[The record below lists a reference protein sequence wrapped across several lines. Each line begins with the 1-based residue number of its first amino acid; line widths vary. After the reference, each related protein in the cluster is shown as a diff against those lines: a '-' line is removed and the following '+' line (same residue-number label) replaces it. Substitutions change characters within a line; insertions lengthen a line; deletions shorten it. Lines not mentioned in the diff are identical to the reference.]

1 MAISK
6 IKFVNNQNYYGLIWG
21 LAVAAIISLLYFTGV
36 FNRLEMLSYDW
47 RITHNTHK
55 NTPDVPKIALIGI
68 SDKDME
74 MLGRWPWPRSKYAE
88 LLYYLKEGGAG
99 AIAFDMFF
107 DLPDVKDVKNDVA
120 LSEAA
125 NDVGTVIFPVWSPT
139 TNIFRTRPIDG
150 IYKGRLNK
158 NIDIIDSSAKR
169 IGHLNVFYDSD
180 GVARRTPIQIA
191 GIDGNESFIPL
202 SLALFLEQKG
212 INQKPEFYPGHSL
225 KIGDMNIPLDSESCI
240 PINYIDFEKQVHVYQ
255 GTKIK
260 WLEKLGQEKPITLY
274 SFYDV
279 SPQNIERIPADHFK
293 DKIVFIGIATPGSEQ
308 DVHVTPFGRK
318 FGIFIQANLLYN
330 FLTGRLITIPGP
342 IYTVSILT
350 ALSIIFGF
358 LVFRLHVRG
367 STYLILA
374 GGLLMF
380 FLVSSIITFT
390 GLILLQKFNIMFNL
404 IPFMIMFL
412 VHTGTALAVNVSSAG
427 GESAMR
433 DLELNFL
440 VKMGEIATS
449 KKSTEGEP
457 GEDTSKSSAVST
469 QSGPMLELI
478 KPIEEIIHC
487 EMIALYTKDDTAK
500 DFKYTASTAT
510 DEKTDDLQRISK
522 IANKWFSAGVKP
534 VWIDNVSK
542 HPELSLQNTG
552 IRCFLGIPLVVKE
565 QTIGILYLCNKRPS
579 KFSPFPGFTSEEL
592 RLLISSSYQIAA
604 AVENYKLYQNI
615 QMLFDGFVKAS
626 VHAIEQR
633 DPATSGLLKEL
644 QL

>member
-1 MAISK
+1 MVISR

-21 LAVAAIISLLYFTGV
+21 LVVAIIISLMYATGV
-36 FNRLEMLSYDW
+36 FNRLEKLSYDW

-55 NTPDVPKIALIGI
+55 STPDVTKIALIGI

-74 MLGRWPWPRSKYAE
+74 MLGRWPWPRSRYAE

-99 AIAFDMFF
+99 TIAFDMFF
-107 DLPDVKDVKNDVA
+107 DLPDITHAKNDVA
-120 LSEAA
+120 LSDAA

-139 TNIFRTRPIDG
+139 ANLFRTRPIDG

-158 NIDIIDSSAKR
+158 NIDIIASSAKR

-202 SLALFLEQKG
+202 SLALYLEQKG
-212 INQKPEFYPGHSL
+212 INQKPELYPGNSL

-279 SPQNIERIPADHFK
+279 SPQNKERIPADHFK
-293 DKIVFIGIATPGSEQ
+293 DKIVFIGIAAPGSEQ

-330 FLTGRLITIPGP
+330 FLTGRLITVPGP
-342 IYTVSILT
+342 IYTISILT
-350 ALSIIFGF
+350 ALSIFFGF
-358 LVFRLHVRG
+358 FVFRMHIRG
-367 STYLILA
+367 SAYLILA

-380 FLVSSIITFT
+380 FIFSAFITFT
-390 GLILLQKFNIMFNL
+390 SLALLHNYNIMFNL
-404 IPFMIMFL
+404 IPFATMFL
-412 VHTGTALAVNVSSAG
+412 VHTGTALAVNVSSAS

-440 VKMGEIATS
+440 VKMGEITTS
-449 KKSTEGEP
+449 KRRTEETP
-457 GEDTSKSSAVST
+457 DEDANISSAISN
-469 QSGPMLELI
+469 QSESMLELI
-478 KPIEEIIHC
+478 KPIEEVIQC
-487 EMIALYTKDDTAK
+487 EIVALYIKDDKAK
-500 DFKYTASTAT
+500 DFKCTASTAT
-510 DEKTDDLQRISK
+510 DEKTDDLQRIAN
-522 IANKWFSAGVKP
+522 IANT
-534 VWIDNVSK
+534 VWV
-542 HPELSLQNTG
+542 
-552 IRCFLGIPLVVKE
+552 
-565 QTIGILYLCNKRPS
+565 
-579 KFSPFPGFTSEEL
+579 
-592 RLLISSSYQIAA
+592 
-604 AVENYKLYQNI
+604 
-615 QMLFDGFVKAS
+615 
-626 VHAIEQR
+626 
-633 DPATSGLLKEL
+633 
-644 QL
+644 